1 MSKAEATPATTR
13 PPKKGGKKKLL
24 LIGTSLLLL
33 GGGGAGA
40 ALYASGMLT
49 PKGGP
54 AQPDRPQLVPREGT
68 SEYDSARYF
77 SPTGDKKVD
86 PTKFQATYI
95 PLDEKFTAN
104 LKDGDGF
111 VQIEV
116 GVATY
121 YDERVAQA
129 VEKHGIPIRSAIIE
143 ALTSHGSMAIAAP
156 DGKTK
161 LRAELRK
168 AVNDVLKQKEGFGG
182 IDDVYFTS
190 FIMQ

>member
-1 MSKAEATPATTR
+1 MSDPTPTTTPPVKKA
-13 PPKKGGKKKLL
+13 GKKKLL
-24 LIGTSLLLL
+24 LIGTTLLLL

-40 ALYASGMLT
+40 ALFATGMVGG
-49 PKGGP
+49 KSGP
-54 AQPDRPQLVPREGT
+54 AQPDRPQLVPREGV
-68 SEYDSARYF
+68 SEYDAARYF

-95 PLDEKFTAN
+95 PLKDKFTSN
-104 LKDGDGF
+104 LNDGDGF
-111 VQIEV
+111 VQIEL

-129 VEKHGIPIRSAIIE
+129 VEKHDIPIRSAIIE
-143 ALTSHGSMAIAAP
+143 TLTSNGSMTIAAP
-156 DGKTK
+156 DGKAK
-161 LRAELRK
+161 LRAALRK
-168 AVNDVLKQKEGFGG
+168 SVNDVLKQKEGFGG